1 MTSRPNYSNLFQVLG
16 RVLIWRS
23 LTKHLEFCLSSSLLM
38 RTKSLWFSKVFTG
51 DLPWT
56 EQAVFSTSLATM
68 FRRCMRK
75 ACTKG
80 LAENPQLWPGSEIS
94 SSCAQISCN
103 HVWDLNNLLL
113 SFTTGSSMSRKA
125 SLLIRLKSSSCHE
138 PTHLPLQFKPG
149 RRWTQS
155 GRMLRRQRLSTAC
168 QSLLL
173 ASSQT
178 FPQPPSRLFVS
189 RSFNHVRARRS

>member
-1 MTSRPNYSNLFQVLG
+1 
-16 RVLIWRS
+16 
-23 LTKHLEFCLSSSLLM
+23 M
-38 RTKSLWFSKVFTG
+38 RKKSLWCSKVFTG
-51 DLPWT
+51 VLPWM
-56 EQAVFSTSLATM
+56 EQVVFSTSLVTM
-68 FRRCMRK
+68 FRRCTSK

-80 LAENPQLWPGSEIS
+80 LAENPQLWLGSETS

-103 HVWDLNNLLL
+103 HAWDLNNLLL
-113 SFTTGSSMSRKA
+113 SSLRGSSMSRKA
-125 SLLIRLKSSSCHE
+125 SLLIRSKSNSCHE

-189 RSFNHVRARRS
+189 RSFNHVIARRS